1 MFKKMRRFDKQMSEK
16 ATLELLKKSEIG
28 TLSTIGE
35 NGYPYNTP
43 LNYVFYQ
50 GKIYFHCAKVGSKL
64 DNIRNN
70 SKICFSVFDEVKVIG
85 EELNTRYKSLVIF
98 GKAKIIE
105 PSQEILRELILKY
118 VQMDEDVIKQR
129 IAKEID
135 ITQIVEIEIEHITGK
150 IGK

>member
-1 MFKKMRRFDKQMSEK
+1 
-16 ATLELLKKSEIG
+16 
-28 TLSTIGE
+28 
-35 NGYPYNTP
+35 
-43 LNYVFYQ
+43 
-50 GKIYFHCAKVGSKL
+50 
-64 DNIRNN
+64 
-70 SKICFSVFDEVKVIG
+70 VFDEVKVIG